1 VSETLRAA
9 IAREISEIEDLVAWS
24 HRVLGVLRK
33 DERDFDDHVTQI
45 DVQIR
50 CYVSDQKQRVAD
62 DATVCIA
69 VILLFLIRP
78 RKVCR
83 ILVRG
88 QCPLAARSEENFENL
103 TTKWCILKYNYL
115 NRYVVSI
122 APFSTPACPDCSQ
135 NIHRN
140 LLFFCMFSLFS
151 FSSIFQG
158 VS

>member
-33 DERDFDDHVTQI
+33 DERDFFDDRVTQI

-50 CYVSDQKQRVAD
+50 RYVSDQKQRVAD

-88 QCPLAARSEENFENL
+88 SMPPCRSRRRKF
-103 TTKWCILKYNYL
+103 
-115 NRYVVSI
+115 
-122 APFSTPACPDCSQ
+122 
-135 NIHRN
+135 
-140 LLFFCMFSLFS
+140 
-151 FSSIFQG
+151 
-158 VS
+158 

>member
-50 CYVSDQKQRVAD
+50 RYVSDQKQRVAD

-103 TTKWCILKYNYL
+103 TTKWCILKY
-115 NRYVVSI
+115 I
-122 APFSTPACPDCSQ
+122 
-135 NIHRN
+135 
-140 LLFFCMFSLFS
+140 
-151 FSSIFQG
+151 
-158 VS
+158 